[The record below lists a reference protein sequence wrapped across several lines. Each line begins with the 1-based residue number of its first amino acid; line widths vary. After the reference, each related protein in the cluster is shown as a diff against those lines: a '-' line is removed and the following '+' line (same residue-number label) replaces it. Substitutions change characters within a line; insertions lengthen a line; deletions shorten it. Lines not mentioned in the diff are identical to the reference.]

1 MLPNPPARKR
11 PVISLTTH
19 FRGCYALALGTG
31 RRLQLER
38 TRESSTMRLRLAL
51 GTGLALATIGCG
63 PIQSTSLIMDAD
75 TQLEAARAADAPKY
89 APYEYTLAD
98 AYLHKAREEAG
109 YADYEVSI
117 DFAQKA
123 LDNAKKAK
131 ELSVNTVKEQ
141 GVGTPSAPAPVT
153 PSAP

>member
-1 MLPNPPARKR
+1 
-11 PVISLTTH
+11 
-19 FRGCYALALGTG
+19 
-31 RRLQLER
+31 
-38 TRESSTMRLRLAL
+38 MRLRLA
-51 GTGLALATIGCG
+51 GLALLALALLGCG

-75 TQLEAARAADAPKY
+75 AQLEAARTADAPKY

-131 ELSVNTVKEQ
+131 ELAVNTVKEQ
-141 GVGTPSAPAPVT
+141 GVGTPQPPAPAPVP